1 MNASK
6 HISALFA
13 FLFCTVILHA
23 QTEPL
28 AIEPV
33 KVEVKNEEAINTAGL
48 EFSPTFYED
57 GIVFISTNTAGLK
70 KEMDQRLKLPAMS
83 ILRSRRSTDGT
94 LLPPEPFA
102 KEIST
107 LYNDGPVCFDRTA
120 ETVFFSRNNI
130 VKGKPKL
137 AKDKTQKQR
146 LFFSKKENGVWSEP
160 QPLPFGNDQ
169 WDDVHPA
176 ISIDGDKLF
185 FSSNRPGGSGGMDLY
200 VSYRVGDMWSEPV
213 NLGSTINTAGNEAF
227 PFVHAD
233 NTLYFASTGHE
244 GGMGGFDLYYAIPEG
259 ANTWTKPVNLGAPFN
274 SKGDDLG
281 LIVDLNKIN
290 GYFASNGN
298 GGKGSD
304 DLFSFH
310 TENGNLDDYLL
321 QNQRVPDRN
330 LDLVV
335 AATEKISGAP
345 IVSATVT
352 ILNLETN
359 NAIGRDENGNLIT
372 IQNVNGQDVMRAT
385 QPDKGVTGM
394 TDSKGKFTTELK
406 PGNYA
411 VTVSKDGFQPKQF
424 RMSISKPGNQLQAAL
439 EKVNMSGKVHWNATA
454 FNYVTNAPLAGA
466 TLVLTN
472 QKNGEKDTLVADP
485 NGMVDYYLNE
495 NTAYKIDFYQGGRM
509 IGAADVDTHDWNLP
523 NQIMLQNFSVA
534 PLLPGTVIDLPSV
547 YYNFN
552 DATLRPDSRKDLAMV
567 VALMKQQPTITV
579 EIASHTDC
587 RGNSAY
593 NQELSQRRA
602 NGVVEYL
609 VSQGIPRER
618 LRPVGYGES
627 EPRNRCTDGVPCTDQ
642 EHARNRRT
650 ELRIL
655 TGVQGASVVY
665 VDGEI
670 PGNDNQP
677 AVTNG
682 NKPNVNTAPTPA
694 PGTVAVRNGA
704 KSAYYVIA
712 GSFASEANAQKRQA
726 ELQKLGYSEAQVVQF
741 EGSPYFSVSVRKFDN
756 NKDALALKKQLDT
769 KNNIDSFVRPMPAGG
784 N

>member
-6 HISALFA
+6 HISALFICL
-13 FLFCTVILHA
+13 FLAVILRA
-23 QTEPL
+23 QTQPVEPP
-28 AIEPV
+28 PV
-33 KVEVKNEEAINTAGL
+33 TVDLKNEEAINTPGL
-48 EFSPTFYED
+48 EFSPTFFED

-70 KEMDQRLKLPAMS
+70 KEMDQMLKLPAMS
-83 ILRSRRSTDGT
+83 ILRSRRSSDGA

-120 ETVFFSRNNI
+120 ETVFFSRNNV

-146 LFFSKKENGVWSEP
+146 LFFSKKENGMWSEP
-160 QPLPFGNDQ
+160 QPLPFGDDQ

-200 VSYRVGDMWSEPV
+200 VSYRVGDLWSEPV
-213 NLGSTINTAGNEAF
+213 NLGTTINTAGNEAF
-227 PFVHAD
+227 PFIHAD
-233 NTLYFASTGHE
+233 NTLYFASDGQA
-244 GGMGGFDLYYAIPEG
+244 GGLGGFDLYYAIPEG
-259 ANTWTKPVNLGAPFN
+259 ANTWTKPINLGPPF
-274 SKGDDLG
+274 STKGDDLG

-290 GYFASNGN
+290 GYLSSNGN

-330 LDLVV
+330 LDLMIT
-335 AATEKISGAP
+335 ATEKPSGAP
-345 IVSATVT
+345 LPSANVS

-372 IQNVNGQDVMRAT
+372 IQNVNGQDVMKAT
-385 QPDKGVTGM
+385 QPDKGITGM
-394 TDSKGKFTTELK
+394 TDSKGAFSTEVK
-406 PGNYA
+406 PGKYA
-411 VTVSKDGFQPKQF
+411 VTVSKDGFEPKQF
-424 RMSISKPGNQLQAAL
+424 RMTISKPGNQLQAAL
-439 EKVNMSGKVHWNATA
+439 ERVSVSGKVHWNATA
-454 FNYVTNAPLAGA
+454 FNYITNAPLAGA
-466 TLVLTN
+466 TLVLTD
-472 QKNGEKDTLVADP
+472 KTTGAKDTVVADA

-495 NTAYKIDFYQGGRM
+495 KTAYKVDFYQGGRM
-509 IGAADVDTHDWNLP
+509 IGSADVDTHEWNLP

-534 PLLPGTVIDLPSV
+534 PLMPGTVIDLPSV

-552 DATLRPDSRKDLAMV
+552 DATLRPDARKDLNLV
-567 VALMKQQPTITV
+567 VALMQQQPSITV

-587 RGNSAY
+587 RGNSEY

-609 VSQGIPRER
+609 VGQGIPRSR
-618 LRPVGYGES
+618 LHPVGYGES
-627 EPRNRCTDGVPCTDQ
+627 ELRNRCTDGVSCTEE

-665 VDGEI
+665 VDGEMVASHKTD
-670 PGNDNQP
+670 G
-677 AVTNG
+677 ANG
-682 NKPNVNTAPTPA
+682 TNVNTAPA
-694 PGTVAVRNGA
+694 SSGSVSVRNGA
-704 KSAYYVIA
+704 RDAYYVIA
-712 GSFASEANAQKRQA
+712 GSFSAENNAKNRAA
-726 ELQKLGYSEAQVVQF
+726 ELQKLGYAEAQVVQF
-741 EGSPYFSVSVRKFDN
+741 SGSPYFSVSVRKFDSM
-756 NKDALALKKQLDT
+756 KEAIGLKKQLET
-769 KNNIDSFVRPMPAGG
+769 KNKIDAFVRPMPAGS

>member
-6 HISALFA
+6 HIAFCFSLCLAGALA
-13 FLFCTVILHA
+13 HA
-23 QTEPL
+23 QTEPS
-28 AIEPV
+28 APV
-33 KVEVKNEEAINTAGL
+33 PVTVEVKNEEAINTAGL

-70 KEMDQRLKLPAMS
+70 KEVDPRLKMPAMS
-83 ILRSRRSTDGT
+83 ILRSRRSSDGV

-120 ETVFFSRNNI
+120 ETVFFSRNNM

-146 LFFSKKENGVWSEP
+146 LYFSKKENGVWSEP
-160 QPLPFGNDQ
+160 QPLPFGSND

-185 FSSNRPGGSGGMDLY
+185 FASNRPGGQGGMDLY
-200 VSYRVGDMWSEPV
+200 VSYRVVDTWSEPV
-213 NLGSTINTAGNEAF
+213 NLGATINTKGNEAF

-233 NTLYFASTGHE
+233 NTLYFASTGIE

-259 ANTWTKPVNLGAPFN
+259 ANTWTKPINLGTPFN
-274 SKGDDLG
+274 TKGDDLG

-290 GYFASNGN
+290 GYYASNGN
-298 GGKGSD
+298 GGKGGD
-304 DLFSFH
+304 ELFSFH

-335 AATEKISGAP
+335 TATEKVSGAP
-345 IVSATVT
+345 LPGATVT

-359 NAIGRDENGNLIT
+359 NVIGRDENGNLIT
-372 IQNVNGQDVMRAT
+372 IQKINGQDVMKVMP
-385 QPDKGVTGM
+385 PDKGITGV
-394 TDSKGKFTTELK
+394 TDSKGQFSTELK

-411 VTVSKDGFQPKQF
+411 VTVAREGYQSKQF
-424 RMSISKPGNQLQAAL
+424 RTTISKPGNQLQAPL
-439 EKVNMSGKVHWNATA
+439 EKINTAGKVHWNATA
-454 FNYVTNAPLAGA
+454 FNYITNAPLAGA

-472 QKNGEKDTLVADP
+472 QKTGARDTIVADA

-495 NTAYKIDFYQGGRM
+495 NTAYKIDFYQGGRV
-509 IGAADVDTHDWNLP
+509 IGAADINTAGWNLP

-534 PLLPGTVIDLPSV
+534 PLLPGTIIDLPSV

-567 VALMKQQPTITV
+567 VALMRQQPSITV
-579 EIASHTDC
+579 ELASHTDC
-587 RGNSAY
+587 RGNSTY

-609 VSQGIPRER
+609 VGQGIPRGR
-618 LRPVGYGES
+618 LKPVGYGES
-627 EPRNRCTDGVPCTDQ
+627 EPRNRCTDGVSCTEQ

-670 PGNDNQP
+670 SNQQ
-677 AVTNG
+677 TG
-682 NKPNVNTAPTPA
+682 DGSKPVVNTPPSGGSA
-694 PGTVAVRNGA
+694 VAVRSGD
-704 KSAYYVIA
+704 KDVYYVVA
-712 GSFASEANAQKRQA
+712 GSFSSEANANKRLA
-726 ELQKLGYSEAQVVQF
+726 ELKRLGYNDAQVVQF
-741 EGSPYFSVSVRKFDN
+741 PGSPYFSVSVRKCATQRE
-756 NKDALALKKQLDT
+756 ALGLKKQLESKD
-769 KNNIDSFVRPMPAGG
+769 KIDAFVRAMPAK
-784 N
+784 

>member
-13 FLFCTVILHA
+13 LFFVSSFLIA
-23 QTEPL
+23 QTQPL
-28 AIEPV
+28 AVEPV
-33 KVEVKNEEAINTAGL
+33 TVDVKNEEAINTAGL

-57 GIVFISTNTAGLK
+57 GIVLISTNTAGLK
-70 KEMDQRLKLPAMS
+70 KETDPRLKLPAMS
-83 ILRSRRSTDGT
+83 ILRSRRSPDGA

-102 KEIST
+102 KELST

-120 ETVFFSRNNI
+120 ETVFFSRNN
-130 VKGKPKL
+130 VSKGKPKL

-146 LFFSKKENGVWSEP
+146 LYYSKKENGVWSEP
-160 QPLPFGNDQ
+160 QPLSFGNDQ

-200 VSYRVGDMWSEPV
+200 VSYRVGDLWSEPV

-244 GGMGGFDLYYAIPEG
+244 GGAGGFDLYYSIPEG

-335 AATEKISGAP
+335 SATEKLSGTP
-345 IVSATVT
+345 IVAANVS

-372 IQNVNGQDVMRAT
+372 IQNVNGQDVMKAT

-394 TDSKGKFTTELK
+394 TDSKGQFTTELK

-424 RMSISKPGNQLQAAL
+424 RMTISKPGNQLQAAL

-466 TLVLTN
+466 TLVLTD
-472 QKNGEKDTLVADP
+472 KRTGARDTVVADA

-495 NTAYKIDFYQGGRM
+495 KSQYKVDFYQGGRM
-509 IGAADVDTHDWNLP
+509 IGSADVDTNDWNLP

-552 DATLRPDSRKDLAMV
+552 DATLRPDARKDLGMV
-567 VALMKQQPTITV
+567 IALMKQQPTITV

-587 RGNSAY
+587 RGNSGY

-609 VSQGIPRER
+609 ISQGIPRDR

-665 VDGEI
+665 VDGEVA
-670 PGNDNQP
+670 GSNVN
-677 AVTNG
+677 NG
-682 NKPNVNTAPTPA
+682 KTEVKPNVNTAPATPNGA
-694 PGTVAVRNGA
+694 VAIRNGA
-704 KSAYYVIA
+704 KSAYYVVA

-726 ELQKLGYSEAQVVQF
+726 ELLQLGYSDAQVVQF
-741 EGSPYFSVSVRKFDN
+741 PGSPYYSVSVKKLDTQ
-756 NKDALALKKQLDT
+756 KDALSLKKQLDS
-769 KNNIDSFVRPMPAGG
+769 KDKIDSFIRPMPAG
-784 N
+784 NN